1 MPFPPDRPVA
11 LLEQSLPAYP
21 LPPLNFMC
29 FSGFEKNTTDLR
41 WTSPSELQAN
51 TDFDIVGVNIYRSF
65 DSEYGPFTRL
75 NLLPIGTNFYRD
87 KLLVRVAINEDAS
100 NSYVA
105 TGDTDPNGDWVI
117 KVQNVPIVVTS
128 TGTTN
133 CTNLN
138 AIVTINGVQAYVES
152 INTLTGE
159 IKLRRT
165 PTFDVASQTMKPAV
179 LPALPGGEKG
189 CDPFSEKTYSPT
201 GAIGQGGSGPGGSVQ
216 PSDTTLVTY
225 RYVAQDETPTGLD
238 QKIFWR
244 ATTVGRDPS
253 TGEVLETPLDRAAS
267 CNNRQVEQLDY
278 IWREAVRR
286 NKWLLFQGGERAKVF
301 IRKQVG
307 PRCGC
312 YSVTNKQP
320 DATCTVCYGT
330 GIVGGY
336 DGPYDVIL
344 SPEDGERAV
353 GQNNRGRTIAHP
365 YETWTGPSPLLSQRD
380 FIVKLN
386 GDRYGLGPVKMP
398 TNRGM
403 QLQQFFSISK
413 LDTNDIR
420 YTVPVLDTTVLVSPQ
435 TRYIVPGR
443 GDATPMM
450 TEREALPDEREVRGN
465 TVVFENELRR

>member
-1 MPFPPDRPVA
+1 MPYPPDRPVA
-11 LLEQSLPAYP
+11 ILEQSLPACP

-51 TDFDIVGVNIYRSF
+51 TDFDILGVNVYRSF
-65 DSEYGPFTRL
+65 DSEYGPFYRL

-87 KLLVRVAINEDAS
+87 KLLTRVAIQEDAS

-105 TGDTDPNGDWVI
+105 TGNTDPNGDWIIQV
-117 KVQNVPIVVTS
+117 KNKPIVVTS

-138 AIVTINGVQAYVES
+138 AVVTIDGVQAYVDS

-159 IKLRRT
+159 IKLRRS
-165 PTFDVASQTMKPAV
+165 PTFDVASQTMKSAV
-179 LPALPGGEKG
+179 LPPVPVIEDG
-189 CDPFSEKTYSPT
+189 CDPFAERAYAPT
-201 GAIGQGGSGPGGSVQ
+201 GAVGQGGTGPGGSVQ
-216 PSDTTLVTY
+216 PPAVTLVTY

-238 QKIFWR
+238 QKTFYR
-244 ATTVGRDPS
+244 ATTVGRDTQ
-253 TGEVLETPLDRAAS
+253 TGEVLETPLARAAA

-320 DATCTVCYGT
+320 DATCLTCYGT
-330 GIVGGY
+330 GVVGGY
-336 DGPYDVIL
+336 DGPFDIIL

-413 LDTNDIR
+413 LDSNDIR
-420 YTVPVLDTTVLVSPQ
+420 CQVPVLDTTVLVSPQ
-435 TRYIVPGR
+435 TRYVVPGR

-450 TEREALPDEREVRGN
+450 TEREAIPDEREIRGN
-465 TVVFENELRR
+465 TATFENTQRR